1 MTRREIYLEP
11 SPIKADNGMEVG
23 RLPGSIELR
32 DLRALGHPESPIKA
46 IRAKCLDC
54 SAGNDAEVRKC
65 TAFRCALWP
74 LRMGVNPFHGKSPSE
89 GAA

>member
-1 MTRREIYLEP
+1 MTSREIYLEP
-11 SPIKADNGMEVG
+11 SPIKAD

-54 SAGNDAEVRKC
+54 SAGNDAEVRKK
-65 TAFRCALWP
+65 CALWP
-74 LRMGVNPFHGKSPSE
+74 LRMGVNPFYGKQS
-89 GAA
+89 AAGGKAEAA